1 MMILPLADALQNC
14 LQGLTSRIAGLDN
27 EQMSGRAMGMGAML
41 GYSIGAI
48 KEQFNSPTNNTTT
61 NTKTGRTNNS
71 SGLSSFIDRAKS
83 FINPNFNLS
92 AEKDYDGNTNPIRN
106 VIQTKSNTI
115 TTPNSNVNL
124 GKEYSSVNN
133 KKTETIKTSKTTV
146 ASNIAKTAYKGTKAY
161 LNIGARMAEGDFSKN
176 TYKPNNNYCKNNFQ
190 NTEYINNLA
199 NNNNSMQKLG
209 DENELKETR

>member
-14 LQGLTSRIAGLDN
+14 LQDLTSRIAGLDN

-48 KEQFNSPTNNTTT
+48 KEQFNTPTNNTTT
-61 NTKTGRTNNS
+61 TKTDGTKNS
-71 SGLSSFIDRAKS
+71 SGFSGFVDRAKS
-83 FINPNFNLS
+83 IINPNFNLS
-92 AEKDYDGNTNPIRN
+92 AEKDYNGNTNPIRD
-106 VIQTKSNTI
+106 VIQTKTNNI
-115 TTPNSNVNL
+115 AIPNSNTNL

-133 KKTETIKTSKTTV
+133 QKTETIKTNKTTV

-161 LNIGARMAEGDFSKN
+161 LNIGARMAEGDFN
-176 TYKPNNNYCKNNFQ
+176 RNNYKPHDNYRKNNFQ

-209 DENELKETR
+209 DDNEFKENR

>member
-14 LQGLTSRIAGLDN
+14 LQDLISRIAGLDN

-41 GYSIGAI
+41 GYSLGAI

-61 NTKTGRTNNS
+61 NTKTGGTNNS
-71 SGLSSFIDRAKS
+71 SGLSGFVDMAKS
-83 FINPNFNLS
+83 FINPNLTLS

-106 VIQTKSNTI
+106 VIQTNSNTI
-115 TTPNSNVNL
+115 KTPSSNVNL

-133 KKTETIKTSKTTV
+133 QKTETIKTSKTTV

-161 LNIGARMAEGDFSKN
+161 LNIGARMDEGDFSKN
-176 TYKPNNNYCKNNFQ
+176 TYKSNNNYRKNNFQ

-199 NNNNSMQKLG
+199 NNNTMQKLG
-209 DENELKETR
+209 DENEFKETR